1 MTTYIFKI
9 ITLLGGL
16 ALFLFG
22 MDVMGKALE
31 RQAGGKLQT
40 ILAKMSSNVFKGFLL
55 GLGVTAVIQ
64 SSSATTV
71 MVVGFVNSGIMTLK
85 QAVGVIMGSN
95 IGTTVTAWILSLSGL
110 EGDSFLI
117 KLFKPSTLAP
127 LIGVIGVVMYMGKNE
142 KRKGIGTICLGFMA
156 LMTGMD
162 IMGDSMEFLESEPWF
177 AQLMISFSN
186 PIIGIIGIVM
196 YMGKN
201 EKRRGIGTICLGFM
215 ALMTGMDLMSSSMSF
230 LKSEAWFADLMI
242 SFTNPVLGILFGAV
256 LTAVIQSSSASV
268 GILQGLC
275 VTGAVTYGAA
285 IPIILGQNIGTCITA
300 IMGAI
305 GANRNA
311 RRTAMVHL
319 LFNVVG
325 AVMFA
330 VVFYGLGMVIEWS
343 FLEESVQAWDI
354 SLIHTAF
361 NIVATAVLMPMNGL
375 LVKLAYLIIPHEYT
389 PQKEELL
396 DERLLATPAV
406 AVQRAHEIAGEMAS
420 DAAKAMEKA
429 MGLTKVFDAAILEEV
444 TALEDKTDRYED
456 ALNTYLVKLSAM
468 NLSVHDNRILNT
480 LLYTVSDI
488 ERMADHAMAIAKA
501 AQEMAEKKIEF
512 SSQARGELAVL
523 EQAVLDIVNRTVAAY
538 GSFDLGSAVKIEPQ
552 EQVVDA
558 LVREVKSRHV
568 RRLRDGKCTVEYGF
582 VLEDLLTAC
591 ERTADHCSNIAV
603 EMLQVSEGK
612 LEAHEYLNALKAGEL
627 HESAAFSE
635 RFARYKAQY
644 AFPEE

>member
-1 MTTYIFKI
+1 MTTYIFNI

-22 MDVMGKALE
+22 MDIMGKALE

-55 GLGVTAVIQ
+55 GLAVTAVIQ

-110 EGDSFLI
+110 GGDSFII

-127 LIGVIGVVMYMGKNE
+127 LIGTIGIVLFMFTKGE
-142 KRKGIGTICLGFMA
+142 KKKGIGTICLGFLA

-162 IMGDSMEFLESEPWF
+162 IMGDSMEFLENEPWF

-186 PIIGIIGIVM
+186 PIV
-196 YMGKN
+196 
-201 EKRRGIGTICLGFM
+201 
-215 ALMTGMDLMSSSMSF
+215 
-230 LKSEAWFADLMI
+230 
-242 SFTNPVLGILFGAV
+242 GILFGAV
-256 LTAVIQSSSASV
+256 LTGIIQSSSASV

-275 VTGAVTYGAA
+275 GTGVVTFGSA
-285 IPIILGQNIGTCITA
+285 IPIILGQNIGTCVTA
-300 IMGAI
+300 MMGAI

-325 AVMFA
+325 VTIFV
-330 VVFYGLGMVIEWS
+330 VVFYGLGLFIDWK
-343 FLEESVQAWDI
+343 FLNKTAAAWDI
-354 SLIHTAF
+354 AVIHTCF
-361 NIVATAVLMPMNGL
+361 NIAATCVLMPLNGL
-375 LVKLAYLIIPHEYT
+375 LVKLAYVLVPEVEEA
-389 PQKEELL
+389 QKQELL
-396 DERLLATPAV
+396 DARLLATPAV
-406 AVQRAHEIAGEMAS
+406 AVQRSQEIASRMAQS
-420 DAAKAMEKA
+420 AAKAMELA
-429 MGLTKVFDAAILEEV
+429 IGLTRHFDPKVMEEV
-444 TALEDKTDRYED
+444 IALEDETDRYQD
-456 ALNTYLVKLSAM
+456 ALGTYLVKLSGM
-468 NLSVHDNRILNT
+468 QLSMEDNRKLNT
-480 LLYTVSDI
+480 LLYTISDL
-488 ERMADHAMAIAKA
+488 ERVADHAVNVAKA
-501 AQEMAEKKIEF
+501 GLEMAEKKINF
-512 SSQARGELAVL
+512 SEQAKSELEVL
-523 EQAVLDIVNRTVAAY
+523 ERAVLDVINRTVSAY
-538 GSFDLGSAVKIEPQ
+538 ETLDLSQAVKVEPQ

-558 LVREVKSRHV
+558 LVREVKSRHI
-568 RRLRDGKCTVEYGF
+568 RRLRDGLCTVEYGF
-582 VLEDLLTAC
+582 VLDDLLTSF
-591 ERTADHCSNIAV
+591 ERVADHCSNVAV

-635 RFARYKAQY
+635 RFAKYKAKY
-644 AFPEE
+644 AFSEEG

>member
-1 MTTYIFKI
+1 MTAYIFKI

-71 MVVGFVNSGIMTLK
+71 MVVGFVNSGIMTLR

-117 KLFKPSTLAP
+117 KFFKPSTLAP
-127 LIGVIGVVMYMGKNE
+127 LIGIFGILLYMGKSE
-142 KRKGIGTICLGFMA
+142 KK
-156 LMTGMD
+156 
-162 IMGDSMEFLESEPWF
+162 
-177 AQLMISFSN
+177 
-186 PIIGIIGIVM
+186 
-196 YMGKN
+196 
-201 EKRRGIGTICLGFM
+201 RGIGTIMLGFM
-215 ALMTGMDLMSSSMSF
+215 ALMTGMDLMSSSMAF
-230 LKSEAWFADLMI
+230 LKTEAWFADLMI
-242 SFTNPVLGILFGAV
+242 SFTNPVVGILFGAV

-275 VTGAVTYGAA
+275 STGVVTYGAA
-285 IPIILGQNIGTCITA
+285 LPIILGQNIGTCITA

-330 VVFYGLGMVIEWS
+330 AVFYGVGMFLPWS
-343 FLEESVQAWDI
+343 FLGDSVQAWDI
-354 SLIHTAF
+354 SVIHTGF
-361 NIVATAVLMPMNGL
+361 NLIATAVLMPLNGL
-375 LVKLAYLIIPHEYT
+375 LVKLAYLLVPEV
-389 PQKEELL
+389 KEPEKTELL
-396 DERLLATPAV
+396 DSRLLATPAV
-406 AVQRAHEIAGEMAS
+406 AVQRAHEIACEMAA
-420 DAAKAMEKA
+420 DAAKAMHLA
-429 MGLTKVFDAAILEEV
+429 MGLTKKFDAAVMKQVVE
-444 TALEDKTDRYED
+444 LEDKTDRYED
-456 ALNTYLVKLSAM
+456 ALNTYLVKLSGM

-501 AQEMAEKKIEF
+501 ALEIGEKKIEF
-512 SSQARGELAVL
+512 SKQAKGELAVL
-523 EQAVLDIVNRTVAAY
+523 EQAVLDIVDRTVAAY
-538 GSFDLGSAVKIEPQ
+538 GSFDREQAARIEPQ

-568 RRLRDGKCTVEYGF
+568 RRLRDGLCTVEYGF

-591 ERTADHCSNIAV
+591 ERTADHCSNVAV
-603 EMLQVSEGK
+603 EMLQVAEGK

-627 HESAAFSE
+627 HESAAFAE
-635 RFARYKAQY
+635 QFAQYKARY
-644 AFPEE
+644 AFPEEN

>member
-1 MTTYIFKI
+1 MTAYIFKI

-110 EGDSFLI
+110 EGDSFII

-127 LIGVIGVVMYMGKNE
+127 LIGIIGVILYMGKNE
-142 KRKGIGTICLGFMA
+142 KRKGIGTIMLGFMA

-186 PIIGIIGIVM
+186 PIV
-196 YMGKN
+196 
-201 EKRRGIGTICLGFM
+201 
-215 ALMTGMDLMSSSMSF
+215 
-230 LKSEAWFADLMI
+230 
-242 SFTNPVLGILFGAV
+242 GILFGAG
-256 LTAVIQSSSASV
+256 LTAIIQSSSASV

-275 VTGAVTYGAA
+275 GTGVVTYGSA

-325 AVMFA
+325 VLIF
-330 VVFYGLGMVIEWS
+330 VVAFYGMGMFIDWK
-343 FLEESVQAWDI
+343 FLSETAAAWDI
-354 SLIHTAF
+354 AVIHTCF
-361 NIVATAVLMPMNGL
+361 NVAATIVLMPLNGM
-375 LVKLAYLIIPHEYT
+375 LVKLAYLFIPKEQT
-389 PQKEELL
+389 PQKVELL

-406 AVQRAHEIAGEMAS
+406 AVQRAQKIAGEMAA
-420 DAAKAMEKA
+420 DAAKAMHLA
-429 MGLTKVFDAAILEEV
+429 MGLTKKFDAAVMEQVME
-444 TALEDKTDRYED
+444 LEDKTDRYED
-456 ALNTYLVKLSAM
+456 ALGTYLVKLSGM
-468 NLSVHDNRILNT
+468 NLSVSDNRILNT

-501 AQEMAEKKIEF
+501 ALEMEEKKIEF
-512 SSQARGELAVL
+512 SNQAKGELAVL
-523 EQAVLDIVNRTVAAY
+523 EQAVLDIVDRTVAAY
-538 GSFDLGSAVKIEPQ
+538 GTFNLDKAIKIEPQ

-568 RRLRDGKCTVEYGF
+568 RRLRDGLCTVEYGF
-582 VLEDLLTAC
+582 VLEDLLIAC
-591 ERTADHCSNIAV
+591 ERTADHCSNVAV
-603 EMLQVSEGK
+603 EMLQVAEGK

-627 HESAAFSE
+627 YESAAFAE
-635 RFARYKAQY
+635 HFARYKAKY
-644 AFPEE
+644 AFPEEI

>member
-1 MTTYIFKI
+1 MTAYIFKI

-22 MDVMGKALE
+22 MDIMGKALE

-117 KLFKPSTLAP
+117 KFFKPSTLAP
-127 LIGVIGVVMYMGKNE
+127 LIAIVGIVLYMFTKSE
-142 KRKGIGTICLGFMA
+142 KKKGIGTIM
-156 LMTGMD
+156 
-162 IMGDSMEFLESEPWF
+162 
-177 AQLMISFSN
+177 
-186 PIIGIIGIVM
+186 
-196 YMGKN
+196 
-201 EKRRGIGTICLGFM
+201 LGFM
-215 ALMTGMDLMSSSMSF
+215 ALMTGMDLMSSSMAF
-230 LKSEAWFADLMI
+230 LKTEAWFADLMI
-242 SFTNPVLGILFGAV
+242 SFTNPVVGILFGAV
-256 LTAVIQSSSASV
+256 LTAIIQSSSASV

-275 VTGAVTYGAA
+275 STGVVTYGAA

-330 VVFYGLGMVIEWS
+330 VIFYGLGMFIEWK
-343 FLEESVQAWDI
+343 FLGDSVQAWDI
-354 SLIHTAF
+354 SVIHTGF
-361 NIVATAVLMPMNGL
+361 NLIATAVLMPMNGL
-375 LVKLAYLIIPHEYT
+375 LVKMAYMLVPEV
-389 PQKEELL
+389 KEPEKTELL
-396 DERLLATPAV
+396 DSRLLATPAV
-406 AVQRAHEIAGEMAS
+406 AVQRAHKIASEMAA
-420 DAAKAMEKA
+420 DAAKAMHLA
-429 MGLTKVFDAAILEEV
+429 MGLTKKFESGVMEQVIE
-444 TALEDKTDRYED
+444 LEDKTDRYED
-456 ALNTYLVKLSAM
+456 ALNTYLVKLSGM

-480 LLYTVSDI
+480 LLYSISDI
-488 ERMADHAMAIAKA
+488 ERMADHAMAVAKA
-501 AQEMAEKKIEF
+501 ALEMEEKKIEF
-512 SSQARGELAVL
+512 SNQAKGELAVL
-523 EQAVLDIVNRTVAAY
+523 EQAVLDIVDRTVAAY
-538 GSFDLGSAVKIEPQ
+538 SSFDREQAARIEPQ

-568 RRLRDGKCTVEYGF
+568 RRLRDGLCTVEYGF

-591 ERTADHCSNIAV
+591 ERTADHCSNVAV
-603 EMLQVSEGK
+603 EMLQVAEGK

-627 HESAAFSE
+627 HESAAFAE
-635 RFARYKAQY
+635 QFAQYKARY
-644 AFPEE
+644 AFPEEN

>member
-1 MTTYIFKI
+1 MTAYIFKI

-110 EGDSFLI
+110 EGDSFII

-127 LIGVIGVVMYMGKNE
+127 LIGIIGVILYMGKNE
-142 KRKGIGTICLGFMA
+142 KRKGIGTIMLGFMA

-186 PIIGIIGIVM
+186 PIV
-196 YMGKN
+196 
-201 EKRRGIGTICLGFM
+201 
-215 ALMTGMDLMSSSMSF
+215 
-230 LKSEAWFADLMI
+230 
-242 SFTNPVLGILFGAV
+242 GILFGAG
-256 LTAVIQSSSASV
+256 LTAIIQSSSASV

-275 VTGAVTYGAA
+275 GTGVVTYGSA

-325 AVMFA
+325 VLIF
-330 VVFYGLGMVIEWS
+330 VVAFYGMGMFIDWK
-343 FLEESVQAWDI
+343 FLSETVAAWDI
-354 SLIHTAF
+354 AVIHTCF
-361 NIVATAVLMPMNGL
+361 NVAATIVLMPLNGM
-375 LVKLAYLIIPHEYT
+375 LVKLAYLFIPKEQT
-389 PQKEELL
+389 PQKVELL

-406 AVQRAHEIAGEMAS
+406 AVQRAQKIAGEMAA
-420 DAAKAMEKA
+420 DAAKAMHLA
-429 MGLTKVFDAAILEEV
+429 MGLTKKFDAAVMEQVME
-444 TALEDKTDRYED
+444 LEDKTDRYED
-456 ALNTYLVKLSAM
+456 ALGTYLVKLSGM
-468 NLSVHDNRILNT
+468 NLSVSDNRILNT

-501 AQEMAEKKIEF
+501 ALEMEEKKIEF
-512 SSQARGELAVL
+512 SNQAKGELAVL
-523 EQAVLDIVNRTVAAY
+523 EQAVLDIVDRTVAAY
-538 GSFDLGSAVKIEPQ
+538 GTFNLDKAIKIEPQ

-568 RRLRDGKCTVEYGF
+568 RRLRDGLCTVEYGF

-591 ERTADHCSNIAV
+591 ERTADHCSNVAV
-603 EMLQVSEGK
+603 EMLQVAEGK

-627 HESAAFSE
+627 YVVYEIHDSDN
-635 RFARYKAQY
+635 RRR
-644 AFPEE
+644 P

>member
-1 MTTYIFKI
+1 MTAYIFKI

-22 MDVMGKALE
+22 MDIMGKALE

-117 KLFKPSTLAP
+117 KFFKPSTLAP
-127 LIGVIGVVMYMGKNE
+127 LIGIFGILLYMGKSE
-142 KRKGIGTICLGFMA
+142 KKKGIGTIM
-156 LMTGMD
+156 
-162 IMGDSMEFLESEPWF
+162 
-177 AQLMISFSN
+177 
-186 PIIGIIGIVM
+186 
-196 YMGKN
+196 
-201 EKRRGIGTICLGFM
+201 LGFM
-215 ALMTGMDLMSSSMSF
+215 ALMTGMDLMSSSMAF
-230 LKSEAWFADLMI
+230 LKTEAWFADLMI
-242 SFTNPVLGILFGAV
+242 SFTNPVVGILFGAV

-275 VTGAVTYGAA
+275 STGVVTYGAA

-325 AVMFA
+325 ATMFA
-330 VVFYGLGMVIEWS
+330 LVFYGLGMFIEWN
-343 FLEESVQAWDI
+343 FLADSVQAWDI

-361 NIVATAVLMPMNGL
+361 NLVATAVLMPMNGL

-406 AVQRAHEIAGEMAS
+406 AVQRAHEIASEMAA
-420 DAAKAMEKA
+420 DAAKAMHLA
-429 MGLTKVFDAAILEEV
+429 MGLTKKFDASIMEQVIE
-444 TALEDKTDRYED
+444 LEDKTDRYED
-456 ALNTYLVKLSAM
+456 ALNTYLVKLSGM

-480 LLYTVSDI
+480 LLYSISDI
-488 ERMADHAMAIAKA
+488 ERMADHAMAVAKA
-501 AQEMAEKKIEF
+501 ALEMEEKKIEF
-512 SSQARGELAVL
+512 SNQAKGELAVL
-523 EQAVLDIVNRTVAAY
+523 EQAVLDILDRTVAAY
-538 GSFDLGSAVKIEPQ
+538 GSFDRELAARIEPQ

-568 RRLRDGKCTVEYGF
+568 RRLRDGLCTVEYGF

-591 ERTADHCSNIAV
+591 ERTADHCSNVAV
-603 EMLQVSEGK
+603 EMLQVAEGK
-612 LEAHEYLNALKAGEL
+612 LEAHKYLNALKAGEL

-644 AFPEE
+644 AFPEEQ

>member
-1 MTTYIFKI
+1 MTTYIFNVI
-9 ITLLGGL
+9 SLLGGL

-95 IGTTVTAWILSLSGL
+95 IGTTVTAWILSLAGL

-127 LIGVIGVVMYMGKNE
+127 LIGTLGIILYMFTGGE
-142 KRKGIGTICLGFMA
+142 KKKGIGTICLGFLA

-162 IMGDSMEFLESEPWF
+162 IMGDSMEFLEHEPWF

-186 PIIGIIGIVM
+186 PLI
-196 YMGKN
+196 
-201 EKRRGIGTICLGFM
+201 
-215 ALMTGMDLMSSSMSF
+215 
-230 LKSEAWFADLMI
+230 
-242 SFTNPVLGILFGAV
+242 GILFGAG
-256 LTAVIQSSSASV
+256 LTAIIQSSSASV

-275 VTGAVTYGAA
+275 VTGAVTFGSA
-285 IPIILGQNIGTCITA
+285 IPIILGQNIGTCVTA
-300 IMGAI
+300 MMGSI

-311 RRTAMVHL
+311 RRTAIVHL

-325 AVMFA
+325 VTIF
-330 VVFYGLGMVIEWS
+330 VIVFYGLGLFVDWQ
-343 FLEESVQAWDI
+343 FLDERCSAWYI
-354 SLIHTAF
+354 AVIHTCF
-361 NIVATAVLMPMNGL
+361 NVAATCVLMPLNGL
-375 LVKLAYLIIPHEYT
+375 LVKLAYLIIPHEHT
-389 PQKEELL
+389 PQQEALL

-406 AVQRAHEIAGEMAS
+406 AVQRAHAIAAKMAD
-420 DAAKAMEKA
+420 DAAKAMELA
-429 MGLTKVFDAAILEEV
+429 MGLTRKYDPAVMEQVVE
-444 TALEDKTDRYED
+444 LEDRTDRYED
-456 ALNTYLVKLSAM
+456 ALGTYLVKLSAM
-468 NLSVHDNRILNT
+468 NLSLEDNRLLNT
-480 LLYTVSDI
+480 LLYTVADI
-488 ERMADHAMAIAKA
+488 ERMADHAVSVAKA
-501 AQEMAEKKIEF
+501 ALEMEEKKISF
-512 SSQARGELAVL
+512 SDQAKAELAVL
-523 EQAVLDIVNRTVAAY
+523 ERAVHDILERTVAAY
-538 GSFDLGSAVKIEPQ
+538 ADFDFAQAVKIEPQ
-552 EQVVDA
+552 EQVVDL
-558 LVREVKSRHV
+558 LVRQIKSRHI

-582 VLEDLLTAC
+582 VLDDLLTAF

-603 EMLQVSEGK
+603 EMLQVAEGK

-627 HESAAFSE
+627 TESAAFNQ
-635 RFARYKAQY
+635 RFAKYKAQY
-644 AFPEE
+644 AFPEEL

>member
-1 MTTYIFKI
+1 MTAYIFKI

-22 MDVMGKALE
+22 MDIMGKALE

-40 ILAKMSSNVFKGFLL
+40 VLAKMSSNVFKGFLL
-55 GLGVTAVIQ
+55 GMGVTAVIQ

-117 KLFKPSTLAP
+117 KFFKPSTLAP
-127 LIGVIGVVMYMGKNE
+127 LIAIV
-142 KRKGIGTICLGFMA
+142 
-156 LMTGMD
+156 
-162 IMGDSMEFLESEPWF
+162 
-177 AQLMISFSN
+177 
-186 PIIGIIGIVM
+186 GIVL
-196 YMGKN
+196 YMFTKS
-201 EKRRGIGTICLGFM
+201 EKKKGIGTICLGFM

-242 SFTNPVLGILFGAV
+242 SFTNPIVGILFGAV
-256 LTAVIQSSSASV
+256 LTAVIQSSSASI

-275 VTGAVTYGAA
+275 STGVVTYGAA

-330 VVFYGLGMVIEWS
+330 AIFYGIGMFIEWK
-343 FLEESVQAWDI
+343 FLGDSVQAWDI
-354 SLIHTAF
+354 SVIHTGF
-361 NIVATAVLMPMNGL
+361 NLIATAVLMPLNGL
-375 LVKLAYLIIPHEYT
+375 LVKLAYMLVPEV
-389 PQKEELL
+389 KEPEKTELL
-396 DERLLATPAV
+396 DARLLATPAV
-406 AVQRAHEIAGEMAS
+406 AVQRAHEIAGEMAA
-420 DAAKAMEKA
+420 DAAKAMHLA
-429 MGLTKVFDAAILEEV
+429 MGLTKKFEEGIMEQV
-444 TALEDKTDRYED
+444 VELEDKTDRYED
-456 ALNTYLVKLSAM
+456 ALNTYLVKLSTM

-488 ERMADHAMAIAKA
+488 ERMADHAMSVAKA
-501 AQEMAEKKIEF
+501 AQEINDKNIEF
-512 SSQARGELAVL
+512 SKQAKGELAVL
-523 EQAVLDIVNRTVAAY
+523 EQAVMDIMDRTVAAY
-538 GSFDLGSAVKIEPQ
+538 GSFDRELAVRIEPQ

-558 LVREVKSRHV
+558 LVREIKSRHV
-568 RRLRDGKCTVEYGF
+568 RRLRDGLCTVEYGF

-591 ERTADHCSNIAV
+591 ERTADHCSNVAV
-603 EMLQVSEGK
+603 EMLQVTEGK

-627 HESAAFSE
+627 HESAAFAE
-635 RFARYKAQY
+635 QFAQYKAQY
-644 AFPEE
+644 AFPEEN

>member
-1 MTTYIFKI
+1 MTTYFFKI

-22 MDVMGKALE
+22 MDTMGKALE

-55 GLGVTAVIQ
+55 GAAVTAVIQ

-95 IGTTVTAWILSLSGL
+95 VGTTVTAWILSLSGL

-127 LIGVIGVVMYMGKNE
+127 LIG
-142 KRKGIGTICLGFMA
+142 
-156 LMTGMD
+156 
-162 IMGDSMEFLESEPWF
+162 
-177 AQLMISFSN
+177 
-186 PIIGIIGIVM
+186 IIGIVL

-201 EKRRGIGTICLGFM
+201 EKRRGIGTIMLGFM

-230 LKSEAWFADLMI
+230 LKTESWFADLMI
-242 SFTNPVLGILFGAV
+242 SFTNPIVGILFGAV

-285 IPIILGQNIGTCITA
+285 IPIILGQNIGTCVTA
-300 IMGAI
+300 MMGAI

-325 AVMFA
+325 VLMF
-330 VVFYGLGMVIEWS
+330 VVIFYGLGL
-343 FLEESVQAWDI
+343 FLDWRFLGNPVQAWDI
-354 SLIHTAF
+354 SVIHTGF
-361 NIVATAVLMPMNGL
+361 NLVATAVLLPMNGM
-375 LVKLAYLIIPHEYT
+375 LVKLAYVVIPSEQT

-406 AVQRAHEIAGEMAS
+406 AVQRAQTIAGQMAA
-420 DAAKAMEKA
+420 DAAEAMHLA
-429 MGLTKVFDAAILEEV
+429 IGLTKNFDPKIMEQV
-444 TALEDKTDRYED
+444 IQLEDRTDRYED
-456 ALNTYLVKLSAM
+456 ALGTYLVKLSAM
-468 NLSVHDNRILNT
+468 NLSVDDNRILNT
-480 LLYTVSDI
+480 LLYTTSDI
-488 ERMADHAMAIAKA
+488 ERIGDHALAVAGA
-501 AQEMAEKKIEF
+501 ALEIGEKGIEF
-512 SSQARGELAVL
+512 SAQAKAELAVL
-523 EQAVLDIVNRTVAAY
+523 ERAVLDIVDRTVAAY
-538 GSFDLGSAVKIEPQ
+538 ASFDLEQAIKIEPQ

-558 LVREVKSRHV
+558 LAREVKSRHV
-568 RRLRDGKCTVEYGF
+568 RRLRDGLCTVEYGF

-591 ERTADHCSNIAV
+591 ERTADHCSNVAV

-644 AFPEE
+644 AFPEEQ

>member
-1 MTTYIFKI
+1 MTSYIFNV
-9 ITLLGGL
+9 ITLVGGL

-31 RQAGGKLQT
+31 RSAGGKLQT
-40 ILAKMSSNVFKGFLL
+40 ILAKMSSTVFKGFLL
-55 GLGVTAVIQ
+55 GLAVTAVIQ

-110 EGDSFLI
+110 EGDSFII
-117 KLFKPSTLAP
+117 KLFKPSTLSP
-127 LIGVIGVVMYMGKNE
+127 IL
-142 KRKGIGTICLGFMA
+142 GTIGIILYMFTKSEKKKSVGTIMLGFMA

-162 IMGDSMEFLESEPWF
+162 IMGDSMEFLENEPWF

-186 PIIGIIGIVM
+186 PLV
-196 YMGKN
+196 
-201 EKRRGIGTICLGFM
+201 
-215 ALMTGMDLMSSSMSF
+215 
-230 LKSEAWFADLMI
+230 
-242 SFTNPVLGILFGAV
+242 GILFGAV
-256 LTAVIQSSSASV
+256 LTAIIQSSSASV

-275 VTGAVTYGAA
+275 GTGVVTFGSA

-300 IMGAI
+300 ILGSV

-325 AVMFA
+325 VTIF
-330 VVFYGLGMVIEWS
+330 VIVFYGLGLFIDWK
-343 FLEESVQAWDI
+343 FLSETASAWNI
-354 SLIHTAF
+354 AVIHTCF
-361 NIVATAVLMPMNGL
+361 NVAATCVLMPLNGL
-375 LVKLAYLIIPHEYT
+375 LVKLAYLVIPKEAT

-406 AVQRAHEIAGEMAS
+406 AVQRAHEIAGEMAA
-420 DAAKAMEKA
+420 DAAKAMHLA
-429 MGLTKVFDAAILEEV
+429 MGLTKKFDPAVMEQV
-444 TALEDKTDRYED
+444 VALEDKTDRYED
-456 ALNTYLVKLSAM
+456 ALNTYLVKLSGM
-468 NLSVHDNRILNT
+468 NLSVSDNRILNT

-501 AQEMAEKKIEF
+501 ALEMEEKKIEF
-512 SSQARGELAVL
+512 STQAKGELAVL
-523 EQAVLDIVNRTVAAY
+523 EQAVLDIVDRTVTAY
-538 GSFDLGSAVKIEPQ
+538 GSFDLDGAIKVEPQ

-568 RRLRDGKCTVEYGF
+568 RRLRDGLCTVEYGF

-591 ERTADHCSNIAV
+591 ERTADHCSNVAV
-603 EMLQVSEGK
+603 EMLQVAEGK

-627 HESAAFSE
+627 YESAAFAE
-635 RFARYKAQY
+635 HFARYKAQY
-644 AFPEE
+644 AFPEEN

>member
-1 MTTYIFKI
+1 MTTYIFQI
-9 ITLLGGL
+9 ISLLGGL

-110 EGDSFLI
+110 EGDSFI
-117 KLFKPSTLAP
+117 VKLFKPSTLAP
-127 LIGVIGVVMYMGKNE
+127 LVGIIGIVLYMFTKGE
-142 KRKGIGTICLGFMA
+142 KKKGIGTICLGFLA

-162 IMGDSMEFLESEPWF
+162 M
-177 AQLMISFSN
+177 
-186 PIIGIIGIVM
+186 
-196 YMGKN
+196 
-201 EKRRGIGTICLGFM
+201 
-215 ALMTGMDLMSSSMSF
+215 MSSSMSF
-230 LKSEAWFADLMI
+230 LKTEPWFAELML
-242 SFTNPVLGILFGAV
+242 SFSNPIVGILFGAG
-256 LTAVIQSSSASV
+256 LTAIIQSSSASV

-275 VTGAVTYGAA
+275 GTGVVTFGSA
-285 IPIILGQNIGTCITA
+285 IPIILGQNIGTCVTA
-300 IMGAI
+300 LMGAI

-311 RRTAMVHL
+311 RRTAVVHL

-325 AVMFA
+325 VTIF
-330 VVFYGLGMVIEWS
+330 VIVFYGLGLFVDWK
-343 FLEESVQAWDI
+343 FLNDTCSAWNI
-354 SLIHTAF
+354 AVIHTCF
-361 NIVATAVLMPMNGL
+361 NVAATCVLMPMNGL
-375 LVKLAYLIIPHEYT
+375 LVKLAYLVIPREET

-406 AVQRAHEIAGEMAS
+406 AVQRAHEVAAQMAADS
-420 DAAKAMEKA
+420 AEAMKLA
-429 MGLTKVFDAAILEEV
+429 MGLTEKFDPKVLQQVIEI
-444 TALEDKTDRYED
+444 EDKTDRYED
-456 ALNTYLVKLSAM
+456 ALGTYLVKLSGM
-468 NLSVHDNRILNT
+468 NLSVSDNRILNT
-480 LLYTVSDI
+480 MLYTVADI
-488 ERMADHAMAIAKA
+488 ERIADHAVAVGKA
-501 AQEMAEKKIEF
+501 ALEMQEKQIEF
-512 SSQARGELAVL
+512 SDQAKAELEVLARAVSD
-523 EQAVLDIVNRTVAAY
+523 VMDRTVAAY
-538 GSFDLGSAVKIEPQ
+538 AGFDHDLAMKVEPQ

-558 LVREVKSRHV
+558 LAREVKSRHI
-568 RRLRDGKCTVEYGF
+568 RRLRDGLCTVEYGF
-582 VLEDLLTAC
+582 VLEDLLTAF
-591 ERTADHCSNIAV
+591 ERTADHCSNVAV
-603 EMLQVSEGK
+603 EMLQVAEGK

-644 AFPEE
+644 AFPEEK

>member
-1 MTTYIFKI
+1 MTAYIFKI

-110 EGDSFLI
+110 EGDSFII

-127 LIGVIGVVMYMGKNE
+127 LIGIIGVILYMGKNE
-142 KRKGIGTICLGFMA
+142 KRKGIGTIMLGFMA

-186 PIIGIIGIVM
+186 PIV
-196 YMGKN
+196 
-201 EKRRGIGTICLGFM
+201 
-215 ALMTGMDLMSSSMSF
+215 
-230 LKSEAWFADLMI
+230 
-242 SFTNPVLGILFGAV
+242 GILFGAG
-256 LTAVIQSSSASV
+256 LTAIIQSSSASV

-275 VTGAVTYGAA
+275 GTGVVTYGAA

-300 IMGAI
+300 ILGAV

-325 AVMFA
+325 VAIFV
-330 VVFYGLGMVIEWS
+330 VVFYGLGLFIDWQ
-343 FLEESVQAWDI
+343 FLSETAAAWDI
-354 SLIHTAF
+354 AVIHTCF
-361 NIVATAVLMPMNGL
+361 NVAATCVLMPLNGL
-375 LVKLAYLIIPHEYT
+375 LVKLAYLFIPAEHT

-420 DAAKAMEKA
+420 DAAKAMHLA
-429 MGLTKVFDAAILEEV
+429 MGLTKKFESGIMEQVVE
-444 TALEDKTDRYED
+444 LEDKTDRYED
-456 ALNTYLVKLSAM
+456 ALNTYLVKLSGM

-488 ERMADHAMAIAKA
+488 ERMADHAMAIGKA
-501 AQEMAEKKIEF
+501 ALEMEEKKIEF
-512 SSQARGELAVL
+512 SNQAKGELAVL
-523 EQAVLDIVNRTVAAY
+523 EQAVLDVVDRTVAAY
-538 GSFDLGSAVKIEPQ
+538 GSFDLEGAIKIEPQ

-568 RRLRDGKCTVEYGF
+568 RRLRDGLCTVEYGF

-591 ERTADHCSNIAV
+591 ERTADHCSNVAV
-603 EMLQVSEGK
+603 EMLQVAEGK

-627 HESAAFSE
+627 YESAAFAE
-635 RFARYKAQY
+635 HFARYKAKY
-644 AFPEE
+644 AFPEEV

>member
-1 MTTYIFKI
+1 MTAYIFKI

-127 LIGVIGVVMYMGKNE
+127 LIAVVGIVLYMFTKSE
-142 KRKGIGTICLGFMA
+142 KKKGIGTIM
-156 LMTGMD
+156 
-162 IMGDSMEFLESEPWF
+162 
-177 AQLMISFSN
+177 
-186 PIIGIIGIVM
+186 
-196 YMGKN
+196 
-201 EKRRGIGTICLGFM
+201 LGFM

-242 SFTNPVLGILFGAV
+242 SFTNPIVGILFGAV

-275 VTGAVTYGAA
+275 VTGVVTYGAA

-330 VVFYGLGMVIEWS
+330 VIFYGINALAPWTFLGD
-343 FLEESVQAWDI
+343 SVQAWDI
-354 SLIHTAF
+354 SVIHTGF
-361 NIVATAVLMPMNGL
+361 NLIATAVLMPLNGL
-375 LVKLAYLIIPHEYT
+375 LVKLAYVLVPQVDA
-389 PQKEELL
+389 PQKTELL
-396 DERLLATPAV
+396 DARLLATPAV
-406 AVQRAHEIAGEMAS
+406 AVQRAHEIAGEMAA
-420 DAAKAMEKA
+420 DAAKAMHLA
-429 MGLTKVFDAAILEEV
+429 MGLTKKFEDNVMEQVVE
-444 TALEDKTDRYED
+444 LEDKTDRYQD
-456 ALNTYLVKLSAM
+456 ALGTYLVKLSGT
-468 NLSVHDNRILNT
+468 NLSVSDNRVLNT
-480 LLYTVSDI
+480 LLYTISDI
-488 ERMADHAMAIAKA
+488 ERMADHAVAVAKA
-501 AQEMAEKKIEF
+501 AQEIDSKKIEF
-512 SSQARGELAVL
+512 SKQAKGELAVL
-523 EQAVLDIVNRTVAAY
+523 EQAVLDIVDRTVAAY
-538 GSFDLGSAVKIEPQ
+538 GSFDRELAVRIEPQ

-568 RRLRDGKCTVEYGF
+568 RRLRDGLCTVEYGF

-591 ERTADHCSNIAV
+591 ERTEDHCSNVAV
-603 EMLQVSEGK
+603 EMLQVAEGK

-627 HESAAFSE
+627 HESAAFAE
-635 RFARYKAQY
+635 QFAQYKARY
-644 AFPEE
+644 AFPEES

>member
-1 MTTYIFKI
+1 MTAYIFKV

-16 ALFLFG
+16 SLFLFG

-127 LIGVIGVVMYMGKNE
+127 LIGIIGVVLYMGKNE
-142 KRKGIGTICLGFMA
+142 KRKGIGTIMLGFMA

-177 AQLMISFSN
+177 AQLMISFTN
-186 PIIGIIGIVM
+186 PIV
-196 YMGKN
+196 
-201 EKRRGIGTICLGFM
+201 
-215 ALMTGMDLMSSSMSF
+215 
-230 LKSEAWFADLMI
+230 
-242 SFTNPVLGILFGAV
+242 GILFGAV

-330 VVFYGLGMVIEWS
+330 AVFYGVGMFVPWQ
-343 FLEESVQAWDI
+343 FLNDTVQAWHI

-361 NIVATAVLMPMNGL
+361 NLVATAVLMPMNGL
-375 LVKLAYLIIPHEYT
+375 LVKLAYLFIPAEHT
-389 PQKEELL
+389 PQKEALL

-406 AVQRAHEIAGEMAS
+406 AVQRAHEIASEMAA
-420 DAAKAMEKA
+420 DAAKAMHLA
-429 MGLTKVFDAAILEEV
+429 MGLTKKFEPGIMEQVVE
-444 TALEDKTDRYED
+444 LEDKTDRYED
-456 ALNTYLVKLSAM
+456 ALNTYLVKLSGM
-468 NLSVHDNRILNT
+468 NLSVSDNRILNT
-480 LLYTVSDI
+480 LLYSVSDI
-488 ERMADHAMAIAKA
+488 ERMADHALAVAKA
-501 AQEMAEKKIEF
+501 AMEMEEKKIEF
-512 SSQARGELAVL
+512 SKQAKGELAVL
-523 EQAVLDIVNRTVAAY
+523 EQAVLDIVDRTVAAY
-538 GSFDLGSAVKIEPQ
+538 GSFDRGQAIKIEPQ

-568 RRLRDGKCTVEYGF
+568 RRLRDGLCTVEYGF

-591 ERTADHCSNIAV
+591 ERTADHCSNVAV
-603 EMLQVSEGK
+603 EMLQVAEGK

-644 AFPEE
+644 AFPEEN